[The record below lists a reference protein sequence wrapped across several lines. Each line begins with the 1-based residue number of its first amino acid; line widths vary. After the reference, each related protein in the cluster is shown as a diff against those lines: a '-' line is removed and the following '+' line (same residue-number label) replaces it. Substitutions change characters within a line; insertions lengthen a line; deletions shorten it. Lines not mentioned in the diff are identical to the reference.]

1 MKLTIATRGSKL
13 ALWQAEWVKKR
24 LENLGHEVDLK
35 IVTTTGD
42 KILDKP
48 LAEIGGKGLFI
59 KEVEEAM
66 LKGEAQIAVH
76 SLKDFPTDYDKEHFT
91 LAAVPKRE
99 AVEDI
104 FLSETFETLAELPHN
119 AVVGTSSIRRA
130 MQLKAFRDD
139 LVISDLRGNV
149 DTRINKLKRGE
160 YDAIILAYA
169 GVKRLNMI
177 KEVKYFEI
185 LDTDIIIPAM
195 GQGALGI
202 ETINDE
208 KIIEA
213 VKPLNDLRTRIEVTI
228 ERDFVDELN
237 LGCHAPVGVNA
248 KIMVDDS
255 IKIKA
260 AILDKNNKLV
270 KKEMVVAFDE
280 WERAGREFAEEFK
293 EYL

>member
-48 LAEIGGKGLFI
+48 LASIGGKGLFI
-59 KEVEEAM
+59 KEVEEA
-66 LKGEAQIAVH
+66 LLRGEAQIAVH
-76 SLKDFPTDYDKEHFT
+76 SLKDFPTEYNKEHFT

-99 AVEDI
+99 AVEDV

-130 MQLKAFRDD
+130 MQLKAFRED

-149 DTRINKLKRGE
+149 DTRINKLKKGE

-169 GVKRLNMI
+169 GVKRLNLI

-185 LDTDIIIPAM
+185 LDTDIMIPAM

-202 ETINDE
+202 ETIKDE
-208 KIIEA
+208 KVIEA
-213 VKPLNDLRTRIEVTI
+213 VKPLNDLWTKIEVTI
-228 ERDFVDELN
+228 ERDFIDELN

-260 AILDKNNKLV
+260 AILDKNNKV
-270 KKEMVVAFDE
+270 IKKEMVVPFDE
-280 WERAGREFAEEFK
+280 WENAGREFAEEFK

>member
-48 LAEIGGKGLFI
+48 LASIGGKGLFI
-59 KEVEEAM
+59 KEVEEA
-66 LKGEAQIAVH
+66 LLRGEAQIAVH
-76 SLKDFPTDYDKEHFT
+76 SLKDFPTEYNKEHFT

-130 MQLKAFRDD
+130 MQLKAFRED

-149 DTRINKLKRGE
+149 DTRINKLKKGE

-169 GVKRLNMI
+169 GVKRLNLI

-185 LDTDIIIPAM
+185 LDTDIMIPAM

-202 ETINDE
+202 ETIKDE
-208 KIIEA
+208 KVIEA
-213 VKPLNDLRTRIEVTI
+213 VKPLNDLWTKIEVTI
-228 ERDFVDELN
+228 ERDFIDELN

-260 AILDKNNKLV
+260 AILDKNNKV
-270 KKEMVVAFDE
+270 IKKEMVVPFDE
-280 WERAGREFAEEFK
+280 WENAGREFAEEFK

>member
-24 LENLGHEVDLK
+24 LESLGHEVELK

-59 KEVEEAM
+59 KEVEEAL

-76 SLKDFPTDYDKEHFT
+76 SLKDFPTQYDREHFT
-91 LAAVPKRE
+91 LGAIPKRE

-104 FLSETFETLAELPHN
+104 FLSEAFETLAELPHN

-139 LVISDLRGNV
+139 LVITDLRGNV
-149 DTRINKLKRGE
+149 DTRIKKLKEGK

-169 GVKRLNMI
+169 GVKRLNML
-177 KEVKYFEI
+177 KEVKYYEVI
-185 LDTDIIIPAM
+185 DTDIIIPAM

-208 KIIEA
+208 EIINA
-213 VKPLNDLRTRIEVTI
+213 VKPLNDLRTQVEVTI

-248 KIMVDDS
+248 KVMVDDS

-260 AILDKNNKLV
+260 TLLKSDKVV
-270 KKEMVVAFDE
+270 KKEMVVPFDE
-280 WERAGREFAEEFK
+280 WQNAGREFAREFK
-293 EYL
+293 

>member
-13 ALWQAEWVKKR
+13 ALWQAEWVKDK
-24 LENLGHEVDLK
+24 LEKLGHEVNLK

-59 KEVEEAM
+59 KEVEEA
-66 LKGEAQIAVH
+66 LLRGEAQIAVH
-76 SLKDFPTDYDKEHFT
+76 SLKDFPTQYETDHFT
-91 LAAVPKRE
+91 LAAIPKRE
-99 AVEDI
+99 AVEDV
-104 FLSETFETLAELPHN
+104 FLSENYETLAELPLN

-139 LVISDLRGNV
+139 LVITDLRGNV
-149 DTRINKLKRGE
+149 DTRINKLKSGK

-169 GVKRLNMI
+169 GVKRLGLLKTI
-177 KEVKYFEI
+177 KHFEI
-185 LDTDIIIPAM
+185 LDTDIMIPAM

-208 KIIEA
+208 AVINA
-213 VKPLNDLRTRIEVTI
+213 VKPLNDFRTQIAVTI
-228 ERDFVDELN
+228 ERDFVDTLN
-237 LGCHAPVGVNA
+237 LGCHAPVGVYA
-248 KIMVDDS
+248 KIMADF

-260 AILDKNNKLV
+260 TLLKNDKIV

-280 WERAGREFAEEFK
+280 WENAGREFAREFM
-293 EYL
+293 

>member
-59 KEVEEAM
+59 KEVEEAL
-66 LKGEAQIAVH
+66 LKGEAEIAVH

-91 LAAVPKRE
+91 LAAIPKRE
-99 AVEDI
+99 VVEDI
-104 FLSETFETLAELPHN
+104 FLSEVFETLAELPHN

-139 LVISDLRGNV
+139 LVITDLRGNV
-149 DTRINKLKRGE
+149 DTRIRKLKEGKF
-160 YDAIILAYA
+160 DAIILAYA
-169 GVKRLNMI
+169 GVKRLGML
-177 KEVKYFEI
+177 KEVKYYEVI
-185 LDTDIIIPAM
+185 DTDIIVPAM

-208 KIIEA
+208 AVINA
-213 VKPLNDLRTRIEVTI
+213 VKPLNDLWTQVEVTI

-260 AILDKNNKLV
+260 ALLKDDKV
-270 KKEMVVAFDE
+270 IKKEMVVPFDE
-280 WERAGREFAEEFK
+280 WQNAGREFAREFK
-293 EYL
+293 

>member
-24 LENLGHEVDLK
+24 LESLGHEVELK

-59 KEVEEAM
+59 KEVEEAL
-66 LKGEAQIAVH
+66 LKGEAEIAVH
-76 SLKDFPTDYDKEHFT
+76 SLKDFPTVYDKEHFT
-91 LAAVPKRE
+91 LGAIPKRE

-139 LVISDLRGNV
+139 LVITDLRGNV
-149 DTRINKLKRGE
+149 DTRIKKLKDGK

-169 GVKRLNMI
+169 GVKRLNML
-177 KEVKYFEI
+177 KEVKYYEV

-208 KIIEA
+208 AVINA
-213 VKPLNDLRTRIEVTI
+213 VKPLNDLRTKIEVTI

-260 AILDKNNKLV
+260 ALLKDEKLV

-280 WERAGREFAEEFK
+280 WENAGREFAREFK
-293 EYL
+293 

>member
-59 KEVEEAM
+59 KEVEEA
-66 LKGEAQIAVH
+66 LLRGEAQIAVH
-76 SLKDFPTDYDKEHFT
+76 SLKDFPTQYETEHFE

-99 AVEDI
+99 AVEDV

-139 LVISDLRGNV
+139 LVITDLRGNV

-169 GVKRLNMI
+169 GIKRLGLM
-177 KEVKYFEI
+177 KEVKYFEV
-185 LDTDIIIPAM
+185 LDTDIMIPAM

-202 ETINDE
+202 ETIKD
-208 KIIEA
+208 KAVIEA
-213 VKPLNDLRTRIEVTI
+213 VKPLNDLWTRVEVTI

-260 AILDKNNKLV
+260 ALLDKNEKLI
-270 KKEMVVAFDE
+270 KKELVVPFDE
-280 WERAGREFAEEFK
+280 WQTAGRTFAKEFK

>member
-13 ALWQAEWVKKR
+13 ALWQAEWVKRR
-24 LENLGHEVDLK
+24 LENLGHEVELK

-59 KEVEEAM
+59 KEVEEA
-66 LKGEAQIAVH
+66 LLNGEAQIAVH
-76 SLKDFPTDYDKEHFT
+76 SLKDFPTVYDKEHFT
-91 LAAVPKRE
+91 LAAIPKRE

-119 AVVGTSSIRRA
+119 AVIGTSSIRRA

-139 LVISDLRGNV
+139 LVITDLRGNV
-149 DTRINKLKRGE
+149 DTRIRKLKEGK

-169 GVKRLNMI
+169 GVKRLNLL
-177 KEVKYFEI
+177 KEVKYYEVI
-185 LDTDIIIPAM
+185 DTDIIIPAM

-208 KIIEA
+208 EVINA
-213 VKPLNDLRTRIEVTI
+213 VKPLNDLWTKVEVTI

-260 AILDKNNKLV
+260 ALLKDDKLV
-270 KKEMVVAFDE
+270 KKELVIPFDE
-280 WERAGREFAEEFK
+280 WENAGREFAREFK
-293 EYL
+293 

>member
-24 LENLGHEVDLK
+24 LENLGHEIELK

-59 KEVEEAM
+59 KEVEETL

-76 SLKDFPTDYDKEHFT
+76 SLKDFPTVYDKDHFT
-91 LAAVPKRE
+91 LAAIPTRE

-130 MQLKAFRDD
+130 MQLKAFRED
-139 LVISDLRGNV
+139 LVITDLRGNV
-149 DTRINKLKRGE
+149 DTRIRKLKDGK
-160 YDAIILAYA
+160 YDAIILAHA
-169 GVKRLNMI
+169 GVKRLNLL
-177 KEVKYFEI
+177 KEVKYYEVI
-185 LDTDIIIPAM
+185 DTDIIIPAM

-208 KIIEA
+208 AVINA
-213 VKPLNDLRTRIEVTI
+213 VKPLNDLRTKVEVTI

-260 AILDKNNKLV
+260 ALLKDDKLV

-280 WERAGREFAEEFK
+280 WQTAGREFAREFK
-293 EYL
+293 

>member
-24 LENLGHEVDLK
+24 LEALGHEVDLK

-59 KEVEEAM
+59 KEVEEA
-66 LKGEAQIAVH
+66 LLRGEAQIAVH

-91 LAAVPKRE
+91 LAAIPKRE

-104 FLSETFETLAELPHN
+104 FLSEAFETLAELPHN

-139 LVISDLRGNV
+139 LVITDLRGNV
-149 DTRINKLKRGE
+149 DTRIRKLKEGK

-169 GVKRLNMI
+169 GVKRLGMLKEI
-177 KEVKYFEI
+177 KYYEV
-185 LDTDIIIPAM
+185 LDTDIIVPAM

-202 ETINDE
+202 ETIKDDE
-208 KIIEA
+208 VINA
-213 VKPLNDLRTRIEVTI
+213 VKPLNDLWTQVEVTI

-260 AILDKNNKLV
+260 ALLKDDKVVKRELV
-270 KKEMVVAFDE
+270 IPFDE
-280 WERAGREFAEEFK
+280 WKNAGREFAREFK
-293 EYL
+293 

>member
-24 LENLGHEVDLK
+24 LEKLGHEVDLK

-48 LAEIGGKGLFI
+48 LADIGGKGLFI
-59 KEVEEAM
+59 KEVEEAL

-91 LAAVPKRE
+91 LAAIPKRE
-99 AVEDI
+99 AVEDV

-119 AVVGTSSIRRA
+119 AVIGTSSIRRS

-139 LVISDLRGNV
+139 LVVVDLRGNI
-149 DTRINKLKRGE
+149 DTRIKKLKDGKF
-160 YDAIILAYA
+160 DAIILAYA
-169 GVKRLNMI
+169 GVKRLDLF
-177 KEVKYFEI
+177 KEVKYYEVI
-185 LDTDIIIPAM
+185 DTDIVVPAM

-202 ETINDE
+202 ETIKDE
-208 KIIEA
+208 EVINA
-213 VKPLNDLRTRIEVTI
+213 VKPLNDLWTQIEVTI

-237 LGCHAPVGVNA
+237 MGCHAPVGVNA

-260 AILDKNNKLV
+260 AVMKGDKV
-270 KKEMVVAFDE
+270 IKKELLVAFDE
-280 WERAGREFAEEFK
+280 WKEAGREFAKEFK
-293 EYL
+293 

>member
-59 KEVEEAM
+59 KEVEEA
-66 LKGEAQIAVH
+66 LLRGEAQIAVH
-76 SLKDFPTDYDKEHFT
+76 SLKDFPTQYETEHFE
-91 LAAVPKRE
+91 LAAIPKRE
-99 AVEDI
+99 AVEDV

-139 LVISDLRGNV
+139 LVITDLRGNV

-169 GVKRLNMI
+169 GIKRLGLM
-177 KEVKYFEI
+177 KEIKYFEV
-185 LDTDIIIPAM
+185 LDTDIMIPAM

-202 ETINDE
+202 ETIKD
-208 KIIEA
+208 KAVVEA
-213 VKPLNDLRTRIEVTI
+213 VKPLNDLWTRVEVTI

-260 AILDKNNKLV
+260 ALLDKNEKLI
-270 KKEMVVAFDE
+270 KKELVVPFDE
-280 WERAGREFAEEFK
+280 WQTAGRTFANEFK

>member
-24 LENLGHEVDLK
+24 LEALGHEVELK

-59 KEVEEAM
+59 KEVEEA
-66 LKGEAQIAVH
+66 LLRGEAQIAVH

-91 LAAVPKRE
+91 LAAIPKRE
-99 AVEDI
+99 SVEDI

-130 MQLKAFRDD
+130 MQLKAFRED
-139 LVISDLRGNV
+139 LVITDLRGNV
-149 DTRINKLKRGE
+149 DTRIRKLKDGQ

-169 GVKRLNMI
+169 GVKRLNML
-177 KEVKYFEI
+177 KEVNYYEV

-208 KIIEA
+208 AVINA
-213 VKPLNDLRTRIEVTI
+213 VKPLNDLRTQVEVTI

-260 AILDKNNKLV
+260 ALLKDDKLI

-280 WERAGREFAEEFK
+280 WQSAGREFAREFK
-293 EYL
+293 

>member
-13 ALWQAEWVKKR
+13 ALWQAEWVKAR
-24 LENLGHEVDLK
+24 LENLGHEVSLK

-48 LAEIGGKGLFI
+48 LMEIGGKGLFI
-59 KEVEEAM
+59 KEVEEA
-66 LKGEAQIAVH
+66 LLRGEAQIAVH
-76 SLKDFPTDYDKEHFT
+76 SLKDFPTQYDKEHFT

-99 AVEDI
+99 AVEDV
-104 FLSETFETLAELPHN
+104 FLSETFETLADLPFN

-130 MQLKAFRDD
+130 MQIKAFRDD
-139 LVISDLRGNV
+139 LIIADLRGNV
-149 DTRINKLKRGE
+149 DTRINKLKNGE
-160 YDAIILAYA
+160 YDAIILAHA
-169 GVKRLNMI
+169 GIKRLGL
-177 KEVKYFEI
+177 KKTVKHLEI
-185 LDTDIIIPAM
+185 IDTDVIIPAM

-213 VKPLNDLRTRIEVTI
+213 VKPLHDLRTFVEVSI
-228 ERDFVDELN
+228 ERDFVDTLN

-248 KIMVDDS
+248 KIMPDDS

-260 AILDKNNKLV
+260 VLQKEDKLI
-270 KKEMVVAFDE
+270 KKEVVISFDE
-280 WERAGREFAEEFK
+280 WENAGKEFAREFM
-293 EYL
+293 

>member
-24 LENLGHEVDLK
+24 LEALGHEVELK

-59 KEVEEAM
+59 KEVEEA
-66 LKGEAQIAVH
+66 LLRGEAQIAVH
-76 SLKDFPTDYDKEHFT
+76 SLKDFPTDYDKSNFT
-91 LAAVPKRE
+91 LGAIPKRE

-104 FLSETFETLAELPHN
+104 FLSEAFETLAELPHN

-139 LVISDLRGNV
+139 LVITDLRGNV
-149 DTRINKLKRGE
+149 DTRIKKLKEGK

-169 GVKRLNMI
+169 GVKRLGML
-177 KEVKYFEI
+177 KEVKYYEV
-185 LDTDIIIPAM
+185 LDTDIIVPAM

-202 ETINDE
+202 ETIKDE
-208 KIIEA
+208 AVINA
-213 VKPLNDLRTRIEVTI
+213 VKPLNDLWTQVEVTI

-260 AILDKNNKLV
+260 VLMKDEKVV
-270 KKEMVVAFDE
+270 KKELVVPFDE
-280 WERAGREFAEEFK
+280 WQTAGREFAREFK
-293 EYL
+293 

>member
-24 LENLGHEVDLK
+24 LENLGHEVELK

-59 KEVEEAM
+59 KEVEEA
-66 LKGEAQIAVH
+66 LLNGEAQIAVH
-76 SLKDFPTDYDKEHFT
+76 SLKDFPTVYDKDHFT
-91 LAAVPKRE
+91 LAAIPKRE

-119 AVVGTSSIRRA
+119 AVIGTSSIRRA

-139 LVISDLRGNV
+139 LVITDLRGNV
-149 DTRINKLKRGE
+149 DTRIRKLKEGK

-169 GVKRLNMI
+169 GVKRLNLL
-177 KEVKYFEI
+177 KEVKYYEVI
-185 LDTDIIIPAM
+185 DTDIIIPAM

-208 KIIEA
+208 EVINA
-213 VKPLNDLRTRIEVTI
+213 VKPLNDLWTKIEVTI

-260 AILDKNNKLV
+260 ALLKEEKLV
-270 KKEMVVAFDE
+270 KKELVIPFDE
-280 WERAGREFAEEFK
+280 WENVGREFANEFK
-293 EYL
+293 

>member
-24 LENLGHEVDLK
+24 LENLGHEVELK

-59 KEVEEAM
+59 KEVEEA
-66 LKGEAQIAVH
+66 LLNGEAQIAVH
-76 SLKDFPTDYDKEHFT
+76 SLKDFPTIYDKDHFT
-91 LAAVPKRE
+91 LAAIPKRE

-119 AVVGTSSIRRA
+119 AVIGTSSIRRA

-139 LVISDLRGNV
+139 LVITDLRGNV
-149 DTRINKLKRGE
+149 DTRIRKLKEGK

-169 GVKRLNMI
+169 GVKRLNLL
-177 KEVKYFEI
+177 KEVKYYEVI
-185 LDTDIIIPAM
+185 DTDIIIPAM

-208 KIIEA
+208 EVINA
-213 VKPLNDLRTRIEVTI
+213 VKPLNDLWTKIEVTI

-260 AILDKNNKLV
+260 ALLKEEKLV
-270 KKEMVVAFDE
+270 KKELVIPFDE
-280 WERAGREFAEEFK
+280 WENAGREFANEFK
-293 EYL
+293 

>member
-13 ALWQAEWVKKR
+13 ALWQAEWVKEK
-24 LENLGHEVDLK
+24 LVKLGHEVDLK

-59 KEVEEAM
+59 KEVEEA
-66 LKGEAQIAVH
+66 LLRGEAQIAVH
-76 SLKDFPTDYDKEHFT
+76 SLKDFPTQYETDHFT
-91 LAAVPKRE
+91 LAAIPKRE
-99 AVEDI
+99 AVEDV
-104 FLSETFETLAELPHN
+104 FLSENYETLAELPLN

-130 MQLKAFRDD
+130 MQLKAFRED
-139 LVISDLRGNV
+139 LVITDLRGNV
-149 DTRINKLKRGE
+149 DTRINKLKSGK

-169 GVKRLNMI
+169 GVKRLGLL
-177 KEVKYFEI
+177 KTVKHFEI
-185 LDTDIIIPAM
+185 LDTDIMIPAM

-208 KIIEA
+208 AVINA
-213 VKPLNDLRTRIEVTI
+213 VKPLNDFRTQIAVTI
-228 ERDFVDELN
+228 ERDFVDTLN
-237 LGCHAPVGVNA
+237 LGCHAPVGVYA
-248 KIMVDDS
+248 KIMADF

-260 AILDKNNKLV
+260 TLLKNDKIV

-280 WERAGREFAEEFK
+280 WENAGREFAREFM
-293 EYL
+293 

>member
-24 LENLGHEVDLK
+24 LENLGHEVELK

-59 KEVEEAM
+59 KEVEETL

-76 SLKDFPTDYDKEHFT
+76 SLKDFPTQYDKEHFS
-91 LAAVPKRE
+91 LAAIPKRE

-104 FLSETFETLAELPHN
+104 FLSEAFETLAELPHN

-139 LVISDLRGNV
+139 LVITDLRGNV
-149 DTRINKLKRGE
+149 DTRIRKLKEGK

-169 GVKRLNMI
+169 GVKRLNML
-177 KEVKYFEI
+177 KEVNYYEV

-208 KIIEA
+208 EIINA
-213 VKPLNDLRTRIEVTI
+213 VKPINDLRTQVEVTI

-260 AILDKNNKLV
+260 ALLKDDKLV

-280 WERAGREFAEEFK
+280 WQNAGREFAREFK
-293 EYL
+293 

>member
-48 LAEIGGKGLFI
+48 LTEIGGKGLFI
-59 KEVEEAM
+59 KEVEEAL

-76 SLKDFPTDYDKEHFT
+76 SLKDFPTEYDKNHFT
-91 LAAVPKRE
+91 LAAIPKRE

-119 AVVGTSSIRRA
+119 AVIGTSSIRRA

-139 LVISDLRGNV
+139 LVITDLRGNV
-149 DTRINKLKRGE
+149 DTRIRKLKEGK

-169 GVKRLNMI
+169 GVKRLNLL
-177 KEVKYFEI
+177 KEVKYYEV

-213 VKPLNDLRTRIEVTI
+213 VKPLNDLRTKIEVTI
-228 ERDFVDELN
+228 ERDFVDTLN

-260 AILDKNNKLV
+260 ALLKNDELI
-270 KKEMVVAFDE
+270 KKELVVAFDE
-280 WERAGREFAEEFK
+280 WENAGKEFAREFI
-293 EYL
+293 

>member
-24 LENLGHEVDLK
+24 LEKLGHEVDLK

-59 KEVEEAM
+59 KEVEEAL

-91 LAAVPKRE
+91 LAAIPKRE

-104 FLSETFETLAELPHN
+104 FLSDTFETLAELPLN

-130 MQLKAFRDD
+130 MQLKAFRED
-139 LVISDLRGNV
+139 LVITDLRGNV
-149 DTRINKLKRGE
+149 DTRIRKLKEGK

-169 GVKRLNMI
+169 GVKRLDML
-177 KEVKYFEI
+177 KEVNFYEI
-185 LDTDIIIPAM
+185 IDTDLIIPAM

-202 ETINDE
+202 ETIKDE
-208 KIIEA
+208 EVIKA
-213 VKPLNDLRTRIEVTI
+213 VKPLNDLWTQVEVTI

-248 KIMVDDS
+248 KIMVDDT

-260 AILDKNNKLV
+260 AILKDDKVV
-270 KKEMVVAFDE
+270 KKEVLIPFDE
-280 WERAGREFAEEFK
+280 WQSAGREFAREFK
-293 EYL
+293 